1 MNYVVDSIVINQVIL
16 SSGVMNIKYMSKRA
30 FFLSMLM
37 LVLFAFTVSSVS
49 ANDSEVSDVTRTLP
63 DSVTPNTVF
72 TVVLDIEGST
82 PLVVGIVENIPQ
94 GLSFPDD
101 DEDISSS
108 CDFTVDRNNMTIA
121 FSVIDV
127 DTISYNL
134 VSSSTGVYDFSGQ
147 WVDLLYQDVEID
159 DSAERLDEL
168 SGDSVFEVAENSVTD
183 SDSNSGSSFSGSS
196 TGSSLPAVPA
206 DGTETTEVVT
216 VDMSAASEDEKDVL
230 KNTDE
235 SGEGVEDGTGS
246 SADKSAESNA
256 GVESSVN
263 SAPGFSIALSCLAF
277 VLALAIVGSR
287 RKW

>member
-1 MNYVVDSIVINQVIL
+1 MNYVVDSIVKNQVIL
-16 SSGVMNIKYMSKRA
+16 SSGVMNIKNMSKRA

-49 ANDSEVSDVTRTLP
+49 ATDSEVSDVTRTLP

-94 GLSFPDD
+94 GLSFPNDD
-101 DEDISSS
+101 NDISSS

-159 DSAERLDEL
+159 DSAERLDEI

-183 SDSNSGSSFSGSS
+183 SDSNSGSSFSGSN
-196 TGSSLPAVPA
+196 TGSSTQAIVENE
-206 DGTETTEVVT
+206 TETTEIIT
-216 VDMSAASEDEKDVL
+216 VDMGAASGDKDEVL
-230 KNTDE
+230 ESTDD
-235 SGEGVEDGTGS
+235 SGNEDGTES

-263 SAPGFSIALSCLAF
+263 SAPGFSISLSCLAF